1 MIASILM
8 LFGGLGAFL
17 AGMKLISY
25 YSEAIAGGKIEEIFS
40 RLSDNKIASIGIG
53 VGSSAILQSSSATTV
68 ILIGLVNAGIVS
80 LFQATCIIM
89 GANIG
94 TTFTAIIMS
103 LNSLPISEVCA
114 FLTFVGIM
122 VVMAGRKSMTR
133 TIGWIITSVGLIFI
147 GLDIIKDSANALN
160 ESEALTRIFTSI
172 NSPVMLLLIGAIFTA
187 IIQSSSATTG
197 MLIPLATLGIMPVVS
212 TFYIIM
218 GSNVGSCMTAIISAM
233 GGSVNAKRTAVIHFI
248 FNAIGVVIFLP
259 IVIIFNV
266 KIEQFKA
273 YISPSALIAYFHVV
287 FNLFTTI
294 ILVPFIKRI
303 VALAIKLVPEEKPVL
318 SSRCE

>member
-1 MIASILM
+1 MISSILM
-8 LFGGLGAFL
+8 LFAGLGAFL

-25 YSEAIAGGKIEEIFS
+25 YSEAIAGGKIEELFS
-40 RLSDNKIASIGIG
+40 RLSDSKIAGIGIG

-122 VVMAGRKSMTR
+122 VVMGARKSATR
-133 TIGWIITSVGLIFI
+133 TIGWIIASVGLIFI
-147 GLDIIKDSANALN
+147 GLDIIKDSARVLN
-160 ESEALTRIFTSI
+160 ESETLTGVFTSI
-172 NSPVMLLLIGAIFTA
+172 TSPVMLLLIGAIFTA
-187 IIQSSSATTG
+187 VIQSSSAATG

-259 IVIIFNV
+259 IVVVFCA

-273 YISPSALIAYFHVV
+273 YISPSALIAYFHVA
-287 FNLFTTI
+287 FNLLTTI
-294 ILVPFIKRI
+294 ILLPFINRI
-303 VALAIKLVPEEKPVL
+303 VELSTKLVPEIPKKLERL
-318 SSRCE
+318 S

>member
-1 MIASILM
+1 M
-8 LFGGLGAFL
+8 LFAGLGAFL

-25 YSEAIAGGKIEEIFS
+25 YSEAIAGGKIEELFS
-40 RLSDNKIASIGIG
+40 RLSDSKIAGIGIG

-122 VVMAGRKSMTR
+122 VVMGARKSATR
-133 TIGWIITSVGLIFI
+133 TIGWIIASVGLIFI
-147 GLDIIKDSANALN
+147 GLDIIKDSASVLN
-160 ESEALTRIFTSI
+160 ESETLTGVFTSI
-172 NSPVMLLLIGAIFTA
+172 TSPVMLLLIGAIFTA
-187 IIQSSSATTG
+187 VIQSSSAATG

-259 IVIIFNV
+259 IVVVFCA

-273 YISPSALIAYFHVV
+273 YISPSALIAYFHVA
-287 FNLFTTI
+287 FNLLTTI
-294 ILVPFIKRI
+294 ILLPFINRI
-303 VALAIKLVPEEKPVL
+303 VELSTKLVPEIPKKLERL
-318 SSRCE
+318 S

>member
-1 MIASILM
+1 MISSILM
-8 LFGGLGAFL
+8 LFAGLGAFL

-25 YSEAIAGGKIEEIFS
+25 YSEAIAGGKIEELFS
-40 RLSDNKIASIGIG
+40 RLSDSKIAGIGIG

-122 VVMAGRKSMTR
+122 VVMGARKSATR
-133 TIGWIITSVGLIFI
+133 TIGWIIASVGLIFI
-147 GLDIIKDSANALN
+147 GLDIIKDSASVLN
-160 ESEALTRIFTSI
+160 ESETLTGVFTSI
-172 NSPVMLLLIGAIFTA
+172 TSPVMLLLIGAIFTA
-187 IIQSSSATTG
+187 VIQSSSAATG

-259 IVIIFNV
+259 IVVVFHA

-273 YISPSALIAYFHVV
+273 YISPSALIAYFHVA
-287 FNLFTTI
+287 FNLLTTI
-294 ILVPFIKRI
+294 ILLPFINRI
-303 VALAIKLVPEEKPVL
+303 VELSTKLVPEIPKKLERL
-318 SSRCE
+318 S

>member
-1 MIASILM
+1 MISSILM
-8 LFGGLGAFL
+8 LFAGLGAFL

-25 YSEAIAGGKIEEIFS
+25 YSEAIAGGKIEELLS
-40 RLSDNKIASIGIG
+40 KLSDNKIASIGIG

-122 VVMAGRKSMTR
+122 MVMASRKSTTR
-133 TIGWIITSVGLIFI
+133 TIGWIITSIGLIFI
-147 GLDIIKDSANALN
+147 GLDIIKASANALN
-160 ESEALTRIFTSI
+160 ESDTLTKVFTSI
-172 NSPVMLLLIGAIFTA
+172 NSPMMLLLIGAIFTA

-233 GGSVNAKRTAVIHFI
+233 GGSLNAKRTAVIHFI
-248 FNAIGVVIFLP
+248 FNAIGVIVFLP
-259 IVIIFNV
+259 IVIIFNA
-266 KIEQFKA
+266 KIENFKA
-273 YISPSALIAYFHVV
+273 YVSPSALIAYFHVI

-294 ILVPFIKRI
+294 ILIPFINRI
-303 VALAIKLVPEEKPVL
+303 VNLAVKFVPNKKEKKLAN
-318 SSRCE
+318 